1 MPLIDTPA
9 SPLVPKLRGLHLFGF
24 DGAPCSQRV
33 SFTLAEKGFKRAR
46 SVRWNDDSAA
56 TCVAPPGSYVFRPVS
71 LIKKEHLTA
80 EYAALQPNMVVPVLV
95 HDGQVV
101 IESMDIVDY
110 LDRLVATPA
119 LVPADAQAA
128 ALMQELIELGKALHV
143 SVRYV
148 SFHWG
153 LGRLG
158 RIGRDDEARIAQLER
173 ADSPE
178 QLLAFYKRYNRD
190 AIDEHTYLGHL
201 RALEEGWGAQ
211 EARFVADGRT
221 FLTGGTLSRADILW
235 AAMVLRIFE
244 CGYPFAARFPHLNA
258 WFERIR
264 ARPGFQA
271 GVLAPNQ
278 TMHRVFRF
286 KAAVERLFGG
296 GLARV
301 ATR

>member
-1 MPLIDTPA
+1 MPMIDTPDSA
-9 SPLVPKLRGLHLFGF
+9 LVPKLRGLHLFGF

-33 SFTLAEKGFKRAR
+33 SFTLAEKGFRRAR
-46 SVRWNDDSAA
+46 SVRWNDASAEA
-56 TCVAPPGSYVFRPVS
+56 CTAPPGTYVFRPVS
-71 LIKKEHLTA
+71 LVRKEHLTA

-95 HDGQVV
+95 HDGQAV

-110 LDRLVATPA
+110 LDGLVPDPA
-119 LVPADAQAA
+119 LVPTAPDAA
-128 ALMQELIELGKALHV
+128 ALMNELIDLGKALHV

-158 RIGRDDEARIAQLER
+158 RIGRDDEARIAELER

-178 QLLAFYKRYNRD
+178 QLLKFYQRYNRD
-190 AIDEHTYLGHL
+190 AIDEDTYLGHL

-211 EARFVADGRT
+211 EARFAADGRP
-221 FLTGGTLSRADILW
+221 FLTGASLSRADILW

-244 CGYPFAARFPHLNA
+244 CGYPFAARFPRLND
-258 WFERIR
+258 WFERMR

-286 KAAVERLFGG
+286 KAALERFFGG

-301 ATR
+301 AAR